1 MPLTNAYEFGISFA
15 CSVSQYSNMEEDSE
29 KNIFDYNIDE
39 YLKLPTEEA
48 TKLAEK
54 NRHEFEEWCKKNT
67 PEIEGDNN
75 NTSFGDHPYF
85 RTTQY
90 QVIAQI
96 ITAIFFFGFMFGVPF
111 LIVKCS
117 S

>member
-1 MPLTNAYEFGISFA
+1 MKDN
-15 CSVSQYSNMEEDSE
+15 SE
-29 KNIFDYNIDE
+29 KSIFDYTFEE
-39 YLKLPTEEA
+39 YLKLPSEEA

-54 NRHEFEEWCKKNT
+54 NKDEFEEWCKKYT
-67 PEIEGDNN
+67 PEIEADHNK
-75 NTSFGDHPYF
+75 TSFGDHPYF

-96 ITAIFFFGFMFGVPF
+96 ITAIFIFGVPF

-117 S
+117 SW

>member
-1 MPLTNAYEFGISFA
+1 MPLTNAYQFGISFA

>member
-15 CSVSQYSNMEEDSE
+15 CSVSQYSNMEENSE

-96 ITAIFFFGFMFGVPF
+96 ITAIFIFGVPF

>member
-1 MPLTNAYEFGISFA
+1 MKDN
-15 CSVSQYSNMEEDSE
+15 SE
-29 KNIFDYNIDE
+29 KSIFDYTFEE
-39 YLKLPTEEA
+39 YLKLPSEEA

-54 NRHEFEEWCKKNT
+54 NKHEFEEWCEKYT

-75 NTSFGDHPYF
+75 KTSFFDHPYF

-96 ITAIFFFGFMFGVPF
+96 ITAIFIFGVPF

>member
-1 MPLTNAYEFGISFA
+1 MKDN
-15 CSVSQYSNMEEDSE
+15 SE
-29 KNIFDYNIDE
+29 KSIFDYTFEE
-39 YLKLPTEEA
+39 YLKLPSEEA
-48 TKLAEK
+48 TKLEEK
-54 NRHEFEEWCKKNT
+54 NKHEFEEWCKKYP
-67 PEIEGDNN
+67 PEIEGDHNKN
-75 NTSFGDHPYF
+75 SFGDHPYF

-96 ITAIFFFGFMFGVPF
+96 ITAIFIFGVPF

>member
-1 MPLTNAYEFGISFA
+1 MPLTNAYELGISFA
-15 CSVSQYSNMEEDSE
+15 YSVSQYSNMEENSE
-29 KNIFDYNIDE
+29 KNIFDYTIDE

-54 NRHEFEEWCKKNT
+54 NRHEFQEWCKKNT

>member
-15 CSVSQYSNMEEDSE
+15 CSVSQYSNMEENSE

-96 ITAIFFFGFMFGVPF
+96 ITAIFFCGFMFGVPF

>member
-1 MPLTNAYEFGISFA
+1 
-15 CSVSQYSNMEEDSE
+15 MEENSD
-29 KNIFDYNIDE
+29 KNIFDYTFEE

-54 NRHEFEEWCKKNT
+54 NKHDFEEWCKKYT
-67 PEIEGDNN
+67 PEIEGDHNK
-75 NTSFGDHPYF
+75 TSFFDHPYF

-96 ITAIFFFGFMFGVPF
+96 ITAIFIFGVPF

-117 S
+117 SW

>member
-1 MPLTNAYEFGISFA
+1 MKDN
-15 CSVSQYSNMEEDSE
+15 SE
-29 KNIFDYNIDE
+29 KSIFDYTFEE
-39 YLKLPTEEA
+39 YLKLPSEEA

-54 NRHEFEEWCKKNT
+54 NKDEFEEWCKKNT
-67 PEIEGDNN
+67 MEIEADHNK
-75 NTSFGDHPYF
+75 TSFGDHPYF

-96 ITAIFFFGFMFGVPF
+96 ITAIFIFGVPF

-117 S
+117 SW

>member
-1 MPLTNAYEFGISFA
+1 MKDNYEKS
-15 CSVSQYSNMEEDSE
+15 
-29 KNIFDYNIDE
+29 IFDYTFEE
-39 YLKLPTEEA
+39 YLKLPSEKA

-54 NRHEFEEWCKKNT
+54 NKDEFEEWCKKNT
-67 PEIEGDNN
+67 PEIEADHNK
-75 NTSFGDHPYF
+75 TSFGDHPYF

-96 ITAIFFFGFMFGVPF
+96 ITAILIFGVPF

>member
-1 MPLTNAYEFGISFA
+1 
-15 CSVSQYSNMEEDSE
+15 MEENSD
-29 KNIFDYNIDE
+29 KNIFDYTFEE
-39 YLKLPTEEA
+39 YLKLPSEEA

-54 NRHEFEEWCKKNT
+54 NKHEFEEWSKKYT

-75 NTSFGDHPYF
+75 KTSFFDHPYF

-96 ITAIFFFGFMFGVPF
+96 ITAIFIFGVPF

>member
-1 MPLTNAYEFGISFA
+1 MKEN
-15 CSVSQYSNMEEDSE
+15 SE
-29 KNIFDYNIDE
+29 KSIFDYTFEE
-39 YLKLPTEEA
+39 YLKLPSEEA

-54 NRHEFEEWCKKNT
+54 NKHEFEEWCKKNT
-67 PEIEGDNN
+67 PEIEVDNN
-75 NTSFGDHPYF
+75 KNRNSFGDHPYF

-96 ITAIFFFGFMFGVPF
+96 ITAIFIFGVSF

>member
-1 MPLTNAYEFGISFA
+1 M
-15 CSVSQYSNMEEDSE
+15 
-29 KNIFDYNIDE
+29 
-39 YLKLPTEEA
+39 KLPTEEA

-54 NRHEFEEWCKKNT
+54 NRDEFEEWCKKNT
-67 PEIEGDNN
+67 PEIEGDN

-96 ITAIFFFGFMFGVPF
+96 ITAIFMFGVPF

>member
-15 CSVSQYSNMEEDSE
+15 CSVSQYSNMEENSE

>member
-1 MPLTNAYEFGISFA
+1 MPLTNAYQFGISFA
-15 CSVSQYSNMEEDSE
+15 CSVSQYSNMEENSE
-29 KNIFDYNIDE
+29 KNIFDYTIDE

>member
-1 MPLTNAYEFGISFA
+1 MLMLCHCTNAYQFGISFA
-15 CSVSQYSNMEEDSE
+15 YTVSQYSNMEENSE

-48 TKLAEK
+48 IKLAEK

-67 PEIEGDNN
+67 PEIEGDN

-96 ITAIFFFGFMFGVPF
+96 ITAIFMFGVPF

>member
-1 MPLTNAYEFGISFA
+1 MPLTSAYEFGISFA
-15 CSVSQYSNMEEDSE
+15 CSVSQYSNMEENSE

>member
-1 MPLTNAYEFGISFA
+1 
-15 CSVSQYSNMEEDSE
+15 MEENSE
-29 KNIFDYNIDE
+29 KNIFDYTVEE
-39 YLKLPTEEA
+39 YLDLPSEEA

-54 NRHEFEEWCKKNT
+54 NKHEFEEWCKKYT
-67 PEIEGDNN
+67 PEIEGDHNK
-75 NTSFGDHPYF
+75 TSFFDHPYF
-85 RTTQY
+85 RTTLY

-96 ITAIFFFGFMFGVPF
+96 ITAIFIFGVPF

>member
-1 MPLTNAYEFGISFA
+1 MPLTNAYELGISFTY
-15 CSVSQYSNMEEDSE
+15 SVSQYSNMEENSE

>member
-1 MPLTNAYEFGISFA
+1 MPLTNAYQFGISFA
-15 CSVSQYSNMEEDSE
+15 CSVSQYSNMEENSE

>member
-1 MPLTNAYEFGISFA
+1 
-15 CSVSQYSNMEEDSE
+15 MEENSE
-29 KNIFDYNIDE
+29 KNIFDYTVEE
-39 YLKLPTEEA
+39 YLDLPSEEA

-54 NRHEFEEWCKKNT
+54 NKHEFEEWCKKNT
-67 PEIEGDNN
+67 PEIEVDNN
-75 NTSFGDHPYF
+75 KNKTSFFDHPYF

-96 ITAIFFFGFMFGVPF
+96 ITAIFIFGVPF
-111 LIVKCS
+111 LVVKCS

>member
-1 MPLTNAYEFGISFA
+1 MPLTNAYQFGISFA
-15 CSVSQYSNMEEDSE
+15 YTVSQYSNMEENSE
-29 KNIFDYNIDE
+29 KNIFDYTIDE